1 MIISSNLNDEFS
13 RAKGRR
19 ATDVVVRDTQI
30 VAPHSLS
37 VHSGAAQS
45 GGVAGFIKQS
55 ADIQNLMPPVKD
67 PRLNPDQFY
76 LPYFDAKS
84 GEPNI
89 VTNQWIEYYYNYHP
103 LVGNAVEIHSQLPI
117 SRFGLSGVDDPEI
130 MRVYEE
136 MVDDLNLLDNIYY
149 FLKCWW
155 LYGEVMPYFWWHE
168 DYNRFVDMT
177 FIDTSRVRVRG
188 HYLAFDKEGSAPFVY
203 ELEPDAYLRRLVQSQ
218 DRYDREVSQF
228 IDPEIRSAVQRG
240 LHIDLD
246 TFSTELVPSKSQPW
260 DLRGT
265 SIITGILKDLLYSD
279 SLRLAQNS
287 IAQGHITPKWIWKL
301 GQAGPENYMPTDDDL
316 EAFRGLLMQANR
328 DPVFQIITHYA
339 INLDVVGAAGKI
351 LPIQPE
357 LDWVDKRIMTRL
369 FTNRALTDGSGMN
382 FGTASVAMR
391 ALMSRYLPVRAMIEN
406 FFKRKVFLPVALAN
420 DFYKRKQA
428 DLDHNV
434 RTTPIDDRPMVPEFD
449 WRYKQSL
456 LDDATM
462 RSSLIQLRNSGDLP
476 LKVITDS
483 IGLNYEEVITWLDKE
498 QGTIA
503 DTQLRTARGNVIN
516 KAVQQA
522 TEGLKGFWESVKGWF
537 LFKDQEEVENLDEG
551 KATPDGYDAEE
562 NPEFGD
568 TKAPSTSAP
577 TSSPK
582 APGTDQPVGGDVGQA
597 VTSSSSFNL
606 TRQKRRARKP
616 KQSFRAINRK
626 TKVEYLTG
634 ALSDDDDISLNDWQ
648 LKLRTSP
655 LDKESQDDVINSEN
669 HVLNVFD
676 AEKEVF
682 VNRLVETWQDR
693 DSLSMMDFEHA
704 VKDSITNVYE
714 GSEDDLMGRMTMLY
728 ERAQEAAIEKIGR
741 SKTGRKYINAKR
753 GQMGDERE
761 RLLADALNN
770 AFENISTV
778 SDEVIEKMRNEL
790 HANQDDL
797 PQNIVKTLFEEL
809 DAAELEKL
817 PPDELAARLGE
828 VWDKQRYIYQRII
841 RTETMNMYS
850 RASLQEWYDAGY
862 EKVIRR
868 EINDHRTCAYC
879 RSIDGFEYDI
889 VALLAL
895 DYPLIQNPDTKA
907 YDGHPHCR
915 GNYSLIISDLGDWDD
930 FMMPPES
937 LLKDVVTVEKGDT
950 LITGVPQEFADAVG
964 TSLETNDLG
973 IEVTVNPDIVD
984 SNAWIDEE
992 RERIL
997 REMEG
1002 KGYETPSDL
1011 RLDLMVD
1018 ESRDDQRGQ
1027 IALYETLE
1035 GDLLV
1040 SDFSFYNDDPD
1051 WFVLRSKG
1059 QQIYD
1064 GLDSDKLATV
1074 ETFYNNKISEST
1086 LSIDDDG
1093 LEIIGAPVGGKAVG
1107 FITPAASQNSKDYFT
1122 ESYALYQKD
1131 SFKLEFL
1138 DPNIYNFIKDSL
1150 FDGDQFRAVT

>member
-1 MIISSNLNDEFS
+1 MNIIANNLNDEFS
-13 RAKGRR
+13 RARGRR
-19 ATDVVVRDTQI
+19 ATDVVRNTQI
-30 VAPHSLS
+30 TAPTSQTVPSGVAHT
-37 VHSGAAQS
+37 
-45 GGVAGFIKQS
+45 GGVAGFTKQA

-117 SRFGLSGVDDPEI
+117 SRFGLSGVEDPEI

-136 MVDDLNLLDNIYY
+136 TVEDLNLLDNIYY

-188 HYLAFDKEGSAPFVY
+188 HYLAFDKDGSSPFVY
-203 ELEPDAYLRRLVQSQ
+203 ELQPDAYLQRLVQST
-218 DRYDREVSQF
+218 DRYDREVAQF
-228 IDPEIRSAVQRG
+228 IDPEIRKAVQRG

-246 TFSTELVPSKSQPW
+246 TFSCELVPNKSQPW

-301 GQAGPENYMPTDDDL
+301 GTPGPEGYMPTDSDL
-316 EAFRGLLMQANR
+316 DAFRELLMQANR

-339 INLDVVGAAGKI
+339 VSLDVVGAAGKI

-357 LDWVDKRIMTRL
+357 LDWVDKRIMIRL
-369 FTNRALTDGSGMN
+369 FTNKTLTEGSGPN
-382 FGTASVAMR
+382 FSTASVAMR
-391 ALMSRYLPVRAMIEN
+391 ALMSRYLPVRAMLEN
-406 FFKRKVFLPVALAN
+406 FFKRKVFLPIALAN
-420 DFYKRKQA
+420 KFFQHKQA
-428 DLDHNV
+428 DLYHGV
-434 RTTPIDDRPMVPEFD
+434 RTSVDEDRPIVPEFD

-456 LDDATM
+456 LDDSTM
-462 RSSLIQLRNSGDLP
+462 RQSLIQLRQQGDIP
-476 LKVITDS
+476 LKVLIDAM
-483 IGLNYEEVITWLDKE
+483 GMNYDEVMNWLDKE
-498 QGTIA
+498 QGTLA
-503 DTQLRTARGNVIN
+503 DRQLVIARGNVIN
-516 KAVQQA
+516 KAVQQS
-522 TEGLKGFWESVKGWF
+522 TTGLKGFWESVKSWF
-537 LFKDQEEVENLDEG
+537 LFQDQEEVEQLDEG
-551 KATPDGYDAEE
+551 KDVPEGFDAED
-562 NPEFGD
+562 NPEFSD
-568 TKAPSTSAP
+568 LKAPSTTTP
-577 TSSPK
+577 SSPK
-582 APGTDQPVGGDVGQA
+582 APGTKQPIGGDVGQ
-597 VTSSSSFNL
+597 TSTIERSFKL
-606 TRQKRRARKP
+606 KRESAQARQSGR
-616 KQSFRAINRK
+616 SFQAINRK
-626 TKVEYLTG
+626 TKIEYLTS
-634 ALSDDDDISLNDWQ
+634 ALTDDDNISLNDWQ

-655 LDKESQDDVINSEN
+655 LDKASQDDVINSEN
-669 HVLNVFD
+669 HILNVFD
-676 AEKEVF
+676 SEKDTF
-682 VNRLVETWQDR
+682 VNRLVDIWQGK
-693 DSLSMMDFEHA
+693 DSLSTMDFEHA

-714 GSEDDLMGRMTMLY
+714 ASGDDLRDRLTLLY
-728 ERAQEAAIEKIGR
+728 ERAQDAAIEKIGR
-741 SKTGRKYINAKR
+741 SKTGRKYITAKR
-753 GQMGDERE
+753 GQIGDERE
-761 RLLADALNN
+761 RLLADALDN
-770 AFENISTV
+770 AFGNISTV
-778 SDEVIEKMRNEL
+778 SEEVIEKMRNEL

-809 DAAELEKL
+809 DAAELAQL

-850 RASLQEWYDAGY
+850 RAGLQEWFDAGY

-889 VALLAL
+889 VKLLVL
-895 DYPLIQNPDTKA
+895 DYPLIQNPDTGA
-907 YDGHPHCR
+907 YEGHPHCR
-915 GNYSLIISDLGDWDD
+915 GSYSPIISNLGDWDD

-937 LLKDVVTVEKGDT
+937 ILKDVVTVEKGDT
-950 LITGVPQEFADAVG
+950 LVTGVPQEFADAVG
-964 TSLETNDLG
+964 TSLELNDLG
-973 IEVTVNPDIVD
+973 IEVTVIPDIVD
-984 SNAWIDEE
+984 SNSWIDEE

-1011 RLDLMVD
+1011 RLDLMVG

-1027 IALYETLE
+1027 VALYETLE

-1064 GLDSDKLATV
+1064 NLESDKLATV
-1074 ETFYNNKISEST
+1074 ETFYNNKIAET
-1086 LSIDDDG
+1086 TFSIDEDG
-1093 LEIIGAPVGGKAVG
+1093 LEIIGAPVGDKAVG
-1107 FITPAASQNSKDYFT
+1107 FITPAASQNAKDYFT

-1138 DPNIYNFIKDSL
+1138 DPNMYGFIKDN
-1150 FDGDQFRAVT
+1150 QFVGVV

>member
-1 MIISSNLNDEFS
+1 MITSNLNEEFA
-13 RAKGRR
+13 RARGRR
-19 ATDVVVRDTQI
+19 TTDVVRNTQI
-30 VAPHSLS
+30 IAPTSQTVPSGVAHT
-37 VHSGAAQS
+37 
-45 GGVAGFIKQS
+45 GGVGGFTKQA

-117 SRFGLSGVDDPEI
+117 SRFGLSGVEDPAI

-136 MVDDLNLLDNIYY
+136 TIEDLNLLENIYY

-188 HYLAFDKEGSAPFVY
+188 HYLAFDKDGSAPFVY
-203 ELEPDAYLRRLVQSQ
+203 ELEPDAYLRRLVQST
-218 DRYDREVSQF
+218 DRYDREVARF
-228 IDPEIRSAVQRG
+228 IDPEIRNAVNRG

-246 TFSTELVPSKSQPW
+246 PFSCELVANKSQPW

-301 GQAGPENYMPTDDDL
+301 GTPGPEGYMPTDSDL
-316 EAFRGLLMQANR
+316 DAFRELLMQANR

-339 INLDVVGAAGKI
+339 VSLDVVGAAGKI

-357 LDWVDKRIMTRL
+357 LDWVDRRIMVRL
-369 FTNRALTDGSGMN
+369 FTNKTLTDGSGPN
-382 FGTASVAMR
+382 FATASVAMR
-391 ALMSRYLPVRAMIEN
+391 ALMSRYLPVRAMLEN
-406 FFKRKVFLPVALAN
+406 FFKRKVFLPIALAN
-420 DFYKRKQA
+420 DYFKRKQA
-428 DLDHNV
+428 DLDHGV
-434 RTTPIDDRPMVPEFD
+434 RTSVDEDRPIVPEFD

-456 LDDATM
+456 LDDSTM
-462 RSSLIQLRNSGDLP
+462 RQSLIQLRQQGDIP
-476 LKVITDS
+476 LKVLIDAM
-483 IGLNYEEVITWLDKE
+483 GMNYDEVLTWLDKE
-498 QGTIA
+498 QGTLA
-503 DTQLRTARGNVIN
+503 DRQLVVARGNIIN
-516 KAVQQA
+516 KAVQQS
-522 TEGLKGFWESVKGWF
+522 TTGLKGFWKSVKNWF
-537 LFKDQEEVENLDEG
+537 LFQDQEEVEQLDEG
-551 KATPDGYDAEE
+551 EDVPEGYNAED
-562 NPEFGD
+562 NPEFD
-568 TKAPSTSAP
+568 DLKAPSTSVP
-577 TSSPK
+577 SSPK
-582 APGTDQPVGGDVGQA
+582 APGTKQPVGGDVGQTT
-597 VTSSSSFNL
+597 TSKRSFKL
-606 TRQKRRARKP
+606 KRNSHQARKP
-616 KQSFRAINRK
+616 DQYFRAINRK
-626 TKVEYLTG
+626 TKVKYFVG
-634 ALSDDDDISLNDWQ
+634 ALTDDDNISLNDWQ

-655 LDKESQDDVINSEN
+655 LDKASQDDVINSEN
-669 HVLNVFD
+669 HILNVFD
-676 AEKEVF
+676 AEKDIF
-682 VNRLVETWQDR
+682 VNRLLETWQNR

-714 GSEDDLMGRMTMLY
+714 ASEGDLRDRMTMLY
-728 ERAQEAAIEKIGR
+728 ERAQEAAIKRLGR
-741 SKTGRKYINAKR
+741 SKTGRRYLTAKR

-761 RLLADALNN
+761 RLLADALDN
-770 AFENISTV
+770 AFGNISTV
-778 SDEVIEKMRNEL
+778 SDEVIEKMRNAL

-879 RSIDGFEYDI
+879 RSVDGLEFDV

-915 GNYSLIISDLGDWDD
+915 GAYSVIISNLSDWDD

-937 LLKDVVTVEKGDT
+937 ILKDVATVEKGDT
-950 LITGVPQEFADAVG
+950 MITGVPQEFAEAVG
-964 TSLETNDLG
+964 TSLELNDLG
-973 IEVTVNPDIVD
+973 IEVTVTPDIVD

-1002 KGYETPSDL
+1002 KGYETPSGL

-1086 LSIDDDG
+1086 FSIDDDG

-1138 DPNIYNFIKDSL
+1138 DPNMYQFIKDNL
-1150 FDGDQFRAVT
+1150 FVGSV